1 MTIDYF
7 QALLPLTLVLGL
19 IAAAAWLL
27 QRLTKPKLGKAALL
41 NIQAAISVGP
51 RERVVLL
58 EVAGQ
63 WLVLGVAQGQVN
75 TLLTLPAQSV
85 TETDLN
91 RSESALSWLE
101 RYTKQ
106 SSQHE

>member
-1 MTIDYF
+1 MTTAF
-7 QALLPLTLVLGL
+7 LQALLPLSLVLAL

-27 QRLTKPKLGKAALL
+27 QRITKPKSGKAALL

-63 WLVLGVAQGQVN
+63 WLVLGVAPGQVN
-75 TLLTLPAQSV
+75 TLLTLPAQDVPDFKINS
-85 TETDLN
+85 
-91 RSESALSWLE
+91 SESAQSWLE
-101 RYTKQ
+101 RYTNK
-106 SSQHE
+106 SST